1 MKKKRIFLMICS
13 LICCLAV
20 LAGCQNADEEKE
32 KTQVVLTTGF
42 AEGEVFRIGKASCSL
57 AEAQVYLTNTK
68 NQYESVYG
76 PDIWETAAQN
86 ETLEDRVKDT
96 VIARI
101 AQIKTMNLLAAEYNI
116 TLTKEEQATVDKAA
130 AQYFS
135 SLNQTEID
143 EMGISSET
151 IEGLY
156 GEYALANKVYD
167 SIVADVNPEISDDE
181 ARTITVKQILIKTY
195 SLNSEGEKIKYDE
208 SDYAKAKE
216 TAETVCTRAKNGEDF
231 DALAGEFNEDSK
243 TTYSF
248 GIGEMDS
255 NFEKAAFNLGTNEI
269 SDVVETEYGFHIIQC
284 VSTFDRKETDANKV
298 KIVKKRKEEAF
309 NKVYDTF
316 VGTLVKNL
324 NEKLWDSVK
333 FIDNEQVKTDTFFD
347 VYNQY
352 FEK

>member
-1 MKKKRIFLMICS
+1 MICS

-76 PDIWETAAQN
+76 PDIWETATQN

-101 AQIKTMNLLAAEYNI
+101 AQIKTMNLLAAEYDI
-116 TLTKEEQATVDKAA
+116 TLTKEEQGTVDKAA

-143 EMGISSET
+143 EMGISRET

-181 ARTITVKQILIKTY
+181 ARTITVKQILIRTY
-195 SLNSEGEKIKYDE
+195 SLNSDGEKIKYDE

-216 TAETVCTRAKNGEDF
+216 TAETVCMRAKSGEDF
-231 DALAGEFNEDSK
+231 DTLAGEFNEDSK
-243 TTYSF
+243 TT
-248 GIGEMDS
+248 
-255 NFEKAAFNLGTNEI
+255 
-269 SDVVETEYGFHIIQC
+269 
-284 VSTFDRKETDANKV
+284 
-298 KIVKKRKEEAF
+298 
-309 NKVYDTF
+309 
-316 VGTLVKNL
+316 
-324 NEKLWDSVK
+324 
-333 FIDNEQVKTDTFFD
+333 
-347 VYNQY
+347 
-352 FEK
+352 